1 MGFAS
6 TRSHLDQRSTD
17 EGSRSTSA
25 WLRSP
30 VLAAAAVLF
39 LACAAGLFWWKT
51 GSRST
56 GAARSSGG
64 SAVQTQAT
72 PSQGATDAGIGP
84 YQINAKFHA
93 VKKNGREAV
102 LRPGAIVEPGDML
115 YLTVET
121 SMPTYVY
128 VVNQDD
134 KGESLLEYPLPDQN
148 VANPL
153 PAGTVNRIPG
163 RVGTDEYYWQVT
175 SEGGREHFYV
185 VASPERLVAFEKT
198 VAALP
203 RPRYDQP
210 VLPLTREAVGM
221 LRSVGG
227 LAKAAPAPGGAA
239 SLLIP
244 FATPLLETAETVR
257 GYWAREITL
266 ENPIKKP

>member
-1 MGFAS
+1 
-6 TRSHLDQRSTD
+6 
-17 EGSRSTSA
+17 
-25 WLRSP
+25 
-30 VLAAAAVLF
+30 
-39 LACAAGLFWWKT
+39 
-51 GSRST
+51 
-56 GAARSSGG
+56 
-64 SAVQTQAT
+64 
-72 PSQGATDAGIGP
+72 
-84 YQINAKFHA
+84 
-93 VKKNGREAV
+93 
-102 LRPGAIVEPGDML
+102 ML

-134 KGESLLEYPLPDQN
+134 NGESLLEYPLPDPN
-148 VANPL
+148 AANPL

-163 RVGTDEYYWQVT
+163 LMGKDEYYWQVT
-175 SEGGREHFYV
+175 SAGGREHFFV

-227 LAKAAPAPGGAA
+227 LAKAAPAASGAA
-239 SLLIP
+239 PLLIP

-266 ENPIKKP
+266 ENPIRQR